1 MSRYLKILLTIL
13 AAAAALVLALVAVG
27 IGGYY
32 YVAPSLPRAEEL
44 RNVKIQVPLQVF
56 SRDGRLIQEFGEI
69 KRTPVVYAD
78 IPPLL
83 IKAVL
88 AAEDEHFFEHAG
100 VDYRG
105 ILRGILNEINPS
117 GRNVGGSTITQQ
129 ITRTLN
135 VFPRAGLSSGAQ
147 RFVQK
152 FREWILAFRIEREF
166 TKQEILALYVNT
178 SYFGQR
184 SYGVVTAART
194 YFGKDLAELT
204 TAEVALLAGI
214 PNRPND
220 FNPVASTE
228 RAAARRAYVLRRMN
242 ETDAITNAQ
251 YQTALAEPVVG
262 RRYGTETQVDAP
274 YVAEMVRAE
283 MYRKFGPAA
292 YTAGFKVT
300 TTLDSR
306 LQKAAN
312 RAMHNTL
319 LAYDERHGYRG
330 PLAHV
335 DLPPTTAEAEGGA
348 MRSDLRALL
357 EDYPNVVDYEAA
369 IVVGVEPDSAR
380 VFFAGRG
387 EQTIDFNAVSWA
399 APFIN
404 DDAVGTRPTSMQ
416 EVLKRGDIVRFRRDA
431 AGNWRLA
438 QIPEVEGA
446 FASVDPQDGALV
458 ALAGGF
464 DFFLSNYNRAT
475 QARRQPG
482 SSFKPFVY
490 SAALQNGF
498 TAATIVNDSPPEGE
512 YQAELERVWR
522 PENFAGKYYG
532 LVSLRFAL
540 QHSLNAVSIRI
551 TKAMGVPT
559 VARYARKFGFDDTAI
574 PNNLSIALGAGGVA
588 PLDLVTGYATFAN
601 GGYRVEH
608 HFIERI
614 TDAGGDVIYEADPT
628 FVCADCGLAPPAIPA
643 TTSDAACA
651 KPPAPP
657 ASAKP
662 EPPALISDSTE
673 LFAPLR
679 VAPQVI
685 TPQNAYLMTDLLQ
698 DVARVG
704 TGAGAYRALKR
715 NDLAGKTGTTNE
727 GHDTWFVGF
736 NSDVVAAAWVGFDQD
751 RSLGGAEQGG
761 VTAIPMWIDYMREAL
776 ANEPEHTLAR
786 PLGIVEYRINPTT
799 GQIASDATRDTVFEK
814 FDIDNV
820 PERERDSGFVGSDP
834 GSPANTAQPSGPIFN

>member
-1 MSRYLKILLTIL
+1 MSRYVKISLTIL
-13 AAAAALVLALVAVG
+13 ASAAALLLTVAAVG

-32 YVAPSLPRAEEL
+32 YVAPSLPRADEL
-44 RNVKIQVPLQVF
+44 RNVKITIPLQVY
-56 SRDGRLIQEFGEI
+56 SRDGRLVWEFGEI
-69 KRTPVVYAD
+69 KRTPVAYED

-105 ILRGILNEINPS
+105 VLRGIVNEINPS

-135 VFPRAGLSSGAQ
+135 VLSRAGLSSGFQ

-166 TKQEILALYVNT
+166 TKQEILELYMNT
-178 SYFGQR
+178 SFFGQR

-194 YFGKDLAELT
+194 YFGKDLGELSV
-204 TAEVALLAGI
+204 AEVALLAGI
-214 PNRPND
+214 PNRPTD
-220 FNPVASTE
+220 FNPIASTE
-228 RAAARRAYVLRRMN
+228 RATARRAYVLRRMN
-242 ETDAITNAQ
+242 ETGAITSAE
-251 YQTALAEPVVG
+251 YQAALAEPVLG
-262 RRYGTETQVDAP
+262 RRYGTETQLDAP

-283 MYRKFGPAA
+283 MYRKFGAAA

-300 TTLDSR
+300 TTIDSR

-312 RAMHNTL
+312 RALHDTL

-335 DLPPTTAEAEGGA
+335 DLPSGVAEGGA
-348 MRSDLRALL
+348 SAASELRGVLD
-357 EDYPNVVDYEAA
+357 DYPRVVDYEAA
-369 IVVGVEPDSAR
+369 IVLGVEPESAR
-380 VFFAGRG
+380 VFFADRG
-387 EQTIDFNAVSWA
+387 EQTIDFTAVSWA

-416 EVLKRGDIVRFRRDA
+416 EVLKRGDVVRFRRDA

-446 FASVDPQDGALV
+446 FASVDPLDGSVV
-458 ALAGGF
+458 ALTGGF
-464 DFFLSNYNRAT
+464 DFYLSNYNRAT
-475 QARRQPG
+475 QAKRQPG
-482 SSFKPFVY
+482 SAFKPFVY

-498 TAATIVNDSPPEGE
+498 TAATIVNDSPIAGE

-522 PENFAGKYYG
+522 PENYNGKYYG
-532 LVSLRFAL
+532 FVSLRFAL
-540 QHSLNAVSIRI
+540 QHSLNSVSIRI

-559 VARYARKFGFDDTAI
+559 AVRYVRRFGFDDTAI
-574 PNNLSIALGAGGVA
+574 PNNESIALGAGGVA

-614 TDAGGDVIYEADPT
+614 ADANGDVLYEAEPA
-628 FVCADCGLAPPAIPA
+628 FVCPDCGLPTA
-643 TTSDAACA
+643 TTRGAAECTT
-651 KPPAPP
+651 PPPP
-657 ASAKP
+657 PPTAKP
-662 EPPALISDSTE
+662 EPPALISDVKD
-673 LFAPLR
+673 LFPPLR
-679 VAPQVI
+679 IAPQVI

-704 TGAGAYRALKR
+704 TGAAAYRALKR
-715 NDLAGKTGTTNE
+715 SDLAGKTGTTNE

-776 ANEPEHTLAR
+776 TNEPEHTLAR
-786 PLGIVEYRINPTT
+786 PLGIVEYRINPTS
-799 GQIASDATRDTVFEK
+799 GLIASDATRDTLFEK

-820 PERERDSGFVGSDP
+820 PERERDPGFVGSDP
-834 GSPANTAQPSGPIFN
+834 AAPTISPHAAEPIFN